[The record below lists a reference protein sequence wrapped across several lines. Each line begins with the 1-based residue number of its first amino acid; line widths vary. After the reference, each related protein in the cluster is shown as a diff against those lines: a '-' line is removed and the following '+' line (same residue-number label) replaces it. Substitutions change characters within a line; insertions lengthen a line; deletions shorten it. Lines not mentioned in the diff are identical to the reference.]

1 MKPLLFVAA
10 ATVIVILTFP
20 ALVLGKHGKA
30 GQKDSVTKHARRPT
44 VPAKS
49 FTLPHTSSTLPRSK
63 AVGGSALSKGRATFP
78 AGGTALPVSPQTKA
92 AEDVLFAES
101 RREEAQA
108 RALYA
113 SGDLAGAEQASLRS
127 LAAAPIIGGVK
138 QQVPFVPRLLG
149 RIYLAEGQ
157 NQKALEWL
165 RSAYPN
171 TADSGI
177 DLDVALAYCR
187 LGNYE
192 QARRFYSDQA
202 ILQYHVAG
210 KDADA
215 QDLPGADSPQSLES
229 SILLARGIDAFFEA
243 RKNDALAD
251 FAAAAILVPQNP
263 LIHYYSGMALL
274 HLGRYAEAAPHFQ
287 SAASFGHGPL
297 AKVSSEQFLS
307 TRSSAQMQAQQAQAN
322 H

>member
-1 MKPLLFVAA
+1 MKQLFISSLAAVVSVTMLVPLFGQQPAILLAK
-10 ATVIVILTFP
+10 ATPLR
-20 ALVLGKHGKA
+20 AKHSSAKPQQVKA
-30 GQKDSVTKHARRPT
+30 GHPKQMIRRR
-44 VPAKS
+44 
-49 FTLPHTSSTLPRSK
+49 TSWPIDPEE
-63 AVGGSALSKGRATFP
+63 RAEYD
-78 AGGTALPVSPQTKA
+78 A
-92 AEDVLFAES
+92 LFAES
-101 RREEAQA
+101 RHRLSEA
-108 RALYA
+108 RSLYA
-113 SGDLAGAEQASLRS
+113 SGNLLGAEQAC
-127 LAAAPIIGGVK
+127 LASMAATPIIGGQK
-138 QQVPFVPRLLG
+138 QPAPFVPRLLG

-157 NQKALEWL
+157 NQKALEWF
-165 RSAYPN
+165 RSTYSN
-171 TADSGI
+171 TVDSSI

-274 HLGRYAEAAPHFQ
+274 HLGRYAEAALHFQ
-287 SAASFGHGPL
+287 SAASSGHGPL

-307 TRSSAQMQAQQAQAN
+307 VRSSAQMQAQQAQAN